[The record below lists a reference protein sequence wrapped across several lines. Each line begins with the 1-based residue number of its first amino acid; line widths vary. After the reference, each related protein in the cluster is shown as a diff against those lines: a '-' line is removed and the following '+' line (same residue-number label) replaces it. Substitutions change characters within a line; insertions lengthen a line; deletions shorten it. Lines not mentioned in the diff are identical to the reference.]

1 MREIFIGVSV
11 VALILLVLYF
21 VHAQTLL
28 AREVSL
34 HEARRGLASGKFRSI
49 VDVRKASEYQAGHYK
64 SAVSFPL
71 ETINE

>member
-1 MREIFIGVSV
+1 MKEIIIGIFV
-11 VALILLVLYF
+11 VAIILLILYF

-28 AREVSL
+28 AHEVSL
-34 HEARRGLASGKFRSI
+34 HKARKGLASGKFRSI

-64 SAVSFPL
+64 GAVSFPL